1 MDDIASDKP
10 QELNESKRPRA
21 AQMPDDSI
29 YGDLRLREALAF
41 MKDGIAVYGPSGH
54 LEYCNDSFRHIHGY
68 SETDTEFGTAT
79 YDSLGR
85 IDSDNQVIDHK
96 PLSFAERLEQLRR
109 DGANFVLQYHG
120 GRVYERRQSA
130 TDSGGMINLITDITK
145 HHRLELVQQSRNTVL
160 ELLAKGGSLQE
171 VLTLLIQHCESLFP
185 DMLGSVLLMDE
196 TGTRLLAGAAPSLP
210 RDYCEAIHGVEIGDN
225 VGSCGTAAYRKEL
238 VIVDDI
244 ATHPYWTEICG
255 LALDAGLKACWS
267 HPIIATDG
275 HVLGTFAMY
284 YREPRKPVEAELM
297 FIRENASLAGIAIE
311 FCQREMALR
320 AALNT
325 AEQANRAKSKFL
337 AMMSHELRTPLNA
350 ILGFSDMLSG
360 AHLGDIGTQ
369 TYQNYAADI
378 HRSGRHLLQLIDDV
392 LDISAIEAGK
402 RSIDKQHT
410 DIANLVDNCAR
421 IFVPQATENG
431 VSLSYDIADGLT
443 SVLADERSLT
453 QVILNLVSNSI
464 KYTEPGGN
472 VLVSVAVEGTEIT
485 FTVKDTG
492 VGIPQETLLHITE
505 PFTQG
510 HANPMLAQ
518 KGSGLGLSI
527 VKHLVELQ
535 DGRLS
540 IQSEVGVGTT
550 VTVFLPVGD
559 HTDQSNLPD

>member
-10 QELNESKRPRA
+10 DGLNESMRA
-21 AQMPDDSI
+21 RGTQMQDESFF
-29 YGDLRLREALAF
+29 GDVRLREALAF
-41 MKDGIAVYGPSGH
+41 MKDGIAVYGPSGQ
-54 LEYCNDSFRHIHGY
+54 LEYCNDSFRSIHGY
-68 SETDTEFGTAT
+68 SDNDTEFGKAT
-79 YDSLGR
+79 YDSLGQL
-85 IDSDNQVIDHK
+85 DSANQVIGHK
-96 PLSFAERLEQLRR
+96 PLSFSERLEQLRR

-120 GRVYERRQSA
+120 DQVYERRQAA
-130 TDSGGMINLITDITK
+130 TDSGGMVNLITDITK
-145 HHRLELVQQSRNTVL
+145 HHHLEIVQEGRNSVL

-171 VLTLLIQHCESLFP
+171 VLTLLIQHCETLFP

-210 RDYCEAIHGVEIGDN
+210 DDYCEAIHGLEIGNN

-238 VIVDDI
+238 VVVEDI
-244 ATHPYWTEICG
+244 ATHPYWAEICE
-255 LALDAGLKACWS
+255 LALNSGLKACWS

-284 YREPRKPVEAELM
+284 YREPRSPTEAELM

-311 FCQREMALR
+311 FCQREMALC

-350 ILGFSDMLSG
+350 ILGFSDMLRG

-369 TYQNYAADI
+369 SYQDYASVI

-402 RSIDKQHT
+402 RSLDKRQI
-410 DIANLVDNCAR
+410 DIADVIENCSR

-431 VSLSYDIADGLT
+431 VNLTYEIADGLT

-464 KYTEPGGN
+464 NYTEPSGE
-472 VLVSVAVEGTEIT
+472 VAVSVADDGDETIIEVR
-485 FTVKDTG
+485 DTG

-535 DGRLS
+535 GGRLS
-540 IQSEVGVGTT
+540 IQSEVGVGTS
-550 VTVFLPVGD
+550 VVVRLPVD
-559 HTDQSNLPD
+559 DQTDESNQPD

>member
-1 MDDIASDKP
+1 MDDIASKKP
-10 QELNESKRPRA
+10 QGSENSSPSREV
-21 AQMPDDSI
+21 QVPDDAAHV
-29 YGDLRLREALAF
+29 DVRLREALAF

-54 LEYCNDSFRHIHGY
+54 LEYCNDSFRYIHGY
-68 SETDTEFGTAT
+68 SEADTEIGTAN
-79 YDSLGR
+79 YDTLGR
-85 IDSDNQVIDHK
+85 LDSDNQVIGHK
-96 PLSFAERLEQLRR
+96 PLSFAERLEQLQR
-109 DGANFVLQYHG
+109 DGENLVLQYHG
-120 GRVYERRQSA
+120 KMVYERRQSA
-130 TDSGGMINLITDITK
+130 TASGGMINLITDITK
-145 HHRLELVQQSRNTVL
+145 HHRLELAQKSRNTVL

-171 VLTLLIQHCESLFP
+171 VLTLLIQHCEALFP

-210 RDYCEAIHGVEIGDN
+210 SDYCEAIHGMEIGDKI
-225 VGSCGTAAYRKEL
+225 GSCETAAYRNEL
-238 VIVDDI
+238 IIVDDI
-244 ATHPYWTEICG
+244 ASHPYWTKICD
-255 LALDAGLKACWS
+255 LALNEGLKACWS
-267 HPIIATDG
+267 HPILATDG

-284 YREPRKPVEAELM
+284 YREPRKPTEAELM

-325 AEQANRAKSKFL
+325 AEQANHAKSKFL

-350 ILGFSDMLSG
+350 ILGFSDMLQG

-369 TYQNYAADI
+369 SYKDYASDI

-402 RSIDKQHT
+402 RSLDKQHI
-410 DIANLVDNCAR
+410 DIADLIENCVR
-421 IFVPQATENG
+421 IFVPQAKENR
-431 VSLSYDIADGLT
+431 VSLTHLIADGLT
-443 SVLADERSLT
+443 SVFADERSLT
-453 QVILNLVSNSI
+453 QIMLNLVSNSI

-472 VLVSVAVEGTEIT
+472 VVISVWVEYVETV

-492 VGIPQETLLHITE
+492 IGIPQETLLHITE

-535 DGRLS
+535 GGLLS

-550 VTVFLPVGD
+550 ATVRLPAGD
-559 HTDQSNLPD
+559 QTDESNQHD

>member
-1 MDDIASDKP
+1 MDDIASKKP
-10 QELNESKRPRA
+10 QGPSDVNSLRDS
-21 AQMPDDSI
+21 QLQDDAV
-29 YGDLRLREALAF
+29 YGDLRLREALTF

-68 SETDTEFGTAT
+68 SEADTEIGAAT
-79 YDSLGR
+79 YDTLGQL
-85 IDSDNQVIDHK
+85 DSDNQVIDHK
-96 PLSFAERLEQLRR
+96 PLSFSERLAQLRS
-109 DGANFVLQYHG
+109 DGANSVLQYHG
-120 GRVYERRQSA
+120 NRVYERRQFA
-130 TDSGGMINLITDITK
+130 TASGGMINLITDITK
-145 HHRLELVQQSRNTVL
+145 HHHLEVAQQSRNTVL

-210 RDYCEAIHGVEIGDN
+210 SDYCEAIHGVEIGDN

-238 VIVDDI
+238 VIVEEI
-244 ATHPYWTEICG
+244 ATHPYWSEICD
-255 LALDAGLKACWS
+255 LALDAGLEACWS
-267 HPIIATDG
+267 HPIMATDG

-284 YREPRKPVEAELM
+284 YRKPRSPTAAELM

-320 AALNT
+320 AALDT

-350 ILGFSDMLSG
+350 ILGFSDMLRG
-360 AHLGDIGTQ
+360 AHLGDIDTE
-369 TYQNYAADI
+369 TYRNYASDI
-378 HRSGRHLLQLIDDV
+378 HRSGRHLLQLIDDL

-402 RSIDKQHT
+402 RSLNKQHV
-410 DIANLVDNCAR
+410 DIIDLIEDCSR

-431 VSLSYDIADGLT
+431 VSLTYEIADGLS
-443 SVLADERSLT
+443 SVFADERSLR

-464 KYTEPGGN
+464 NYTEPGGN
-472 VLVSVAVEGTEIT
+472 VVVLVAVEGAETIIA
-485 FTVKDTG
+485 VKDTG

-540 IQSEVGVGTT
+540 IQSEVGIGTT
-550 VTVFLPVGD
+550 AVIRLPVGD
-559 HTDQSNLPD
+559 NSNESNQSE